1 MIDLEDLFQI
11 FKNVD
16 HEKNA
21 PGRLEQLIK
30 ALSGL
35 KEVQHASILCSKPEP
50 ATKLPDSVYRI
61 PAETRGLL
69 PKGPVVVD
77 SNTPV
82 IQEILPSLSRIPLP
96 GSPVLLFPFPA
107 EKEDKRGALLL
118 VCSNAG
124 RFLTSNRRQLAIIV
138 SKIDDILRI
147 GSSDKRE
154 IRSRPSALTP
164 EVLEELMDTIDLPM
178 YIMDGKRTF
187 VSVNS
192 QFLRQYHFSDI
203 EELNQRKVFF
213 FETKHFPHDA
223 AAGRF
228 TTFRNGRN
236 ETTMVRDVSTR
247 VGKFLFGILFDMTD
261 HVKINEELKETIEAQ
276 KLLNEKLVTTTSILQ
291 KTQSTAMKSLARL
304 AEYRD
309 METGNHLHRI
319 CEFNRC
325 ICKEVF
331 RSQPY
336 TFSISEDYI
345 DDIFLSGM
353 LHDIGKVGV
362 PDQILLKPG
371 SLNTQEWCIM
381 KKHTEWG
388 WDILHEADEELGEQ
402 SFLTLASPIALS
414 HHERYDGT
422 GYPKNLVGEE
432 IPLSARI
439 SSLSDVYDALTSHR
453 PYKEA
458 WDHSQAMEEII
469 SNKGKQFDPVL
480 VEIAEDIEG
489 EFLSIKK
496 AFPDHTHRQDGA
508 NSGSFN

>member
-16 HEKNA
+16 HEKNGS
-21 PGRLEQLIK
+21 GRLEQLIK
-30 ALSGL
+30 ALSGV
-35 KEVQHASILCSKPEP
+35 KEVKHASILCFQP
-50 ATKLPDSVYRI
+50 ASARILSDSVSII
-61 PAETRGLL
+61 PPEKSSLL
-69 PKGPVVVD
+69 PKEPAVIAANAPVLQD
-77 SNTPV
+77 L
-82 IQEILPSLSRIPLP
+82 LPSPLQENPALS
-96 GSPVLLFPFPA
+96 FPFPV
-107 EKEDKRGALLL
+107 EKQDKRGALLL
-118 VCSNAG
+118 FCSNPRRVLA
-124 RFLTSNRRQLAIIV
+124 SNRRQLAIIV
-138 SKIDDILRI
+138 SKLDDILRI
-147 GSSDKRE
+147 ASYSEKTAH
-154 IRSRPSALTP
+154 SRPDTLTI
-164 EVLEELMDTIDLPM
+164 EVLKELMVIIDLPM
-178 YIMDGKRTF
+178 YIMDRKRTF
-187 VSVNS
+187 ISVNS
-192 QFLRQYHFSDI
+192 QFLRQYHFSDV

-223 AAGRF
+223 SAGRF

-247 VGKFLFGILFDMTD
+247 VGEFLFGILFDMTD

-325 ICKEVF
+325 ICKEVY

-336 TFSISEDYI
+336 SFSISEEYI

-371 SLNTQEWCIM
+371 SLDSKEWCIM

-422 GYPKNLVGEE
+422 GYPKNLVGEK

-453 PYKEA
+453 PYKQA

-469 SNKGKQFDPVL
+469 SMKGKQFDPVL
-480 VEIAEDIEG
+480 VEIAEDIED

-496 AFPDHTHRQDGA
+496 AFPDHTRGQDGT
-508 NSGSFN
+508 NSVSVN